1 MSGTELFFIVM
12 SAVIA
17 APFALVIIC
26 VGLEIVW
33 GFFKLLYELAFS

>member
-1 MSGTELFFIVM
+1 MSATELFFIVM

-17 APFALVIIC
+17 APFALVILC

-33 GFFKLLYELAFS
+33 GFFKFLFDLVFP